1 MKKIIAL
8 LGLLALS
15 YGASA
20 QQYPDRPIH
29 LIVPFGPGGFTDVA
43 ARILQKELQPVL
55 GQPIVVENKAG
66 AGSTIGT
73 DYVAKAPPDGYNL
86 VMISTTHV
94 ISPHL
99 YKDIPY
105 DPVKDFAPIMKL
117 AEGPYVLVVNSK
129 TPYRSVKDLIAAAKA
144 KPGSIDFA
152 SSGNGS
158 SQHLVAALFM
168 NMTGARLNHI
178 PYKGSNQAMQDVIG
192 GQVPVSFVGMPNA
205 LPNVSSGKIRALA
218 VTTKKRHPDLP
229 NVPTMEEAGVP
240 GYDATIWLA
249 LLAPKGTPPDVV
261 QKINAAVTQVLSKP
275 DARKLMNSAGVNV
288 ATSSPEDLEKL
299 LVSEL
304 DRWGKVVKDT
314 GAVVN

>member
-1 MKKIIAL
+1 
-8 LGLLALS
+8 
-15 YGASA
+15 
-20 QQYPDRPIH
+20 
-29 LIVPFGPGGFTDVA
+29 
-43 ARILQKELQPVL
+43 
-55 GQPIVVENKAG
+55 
-66 AGSTIGT
+66 
-73 DYVAKAPPDGYNL
+73 
-86 VMISTTHV
+86 
-94 ISPHL
+94 
-99 YKDIPY
+99 
-105 DPVKDFAPIMKL
+105 
-117 AEGPYVLVVNSK
+117 
-129 TPYRSVKDLIAAAKA
+129 
-144 KPGSIDFA
+144 
-152 SSGNGS
+152 
-158 SQHLVAALFM
+158 
-168 NMTGARLNHI
+168 
-178 PYKGSNQAMQDVIG
+178 
-192 GQVPVSFVGMPNA
+192 VSFVGLPNA